1 MVRFYLDVKKQYKG
15 NCDIEI
21 NGFDEYISGY
31 SMVHEALHE
40 GRDCIIVVRNRQIYE
55 VFKEQEKYYAHVMSH
70 EVFSVTQEFK
80 DKYKIDLPNYIS
92 ESDLIEDLNLMD
104 VDFSS
109 GEGFENAVLR
119 KAFGTFFL
127 GGTFPFERL
136 GPLCKSIDLGVLRDK
151 NRSVLRK
158 VFQKRF
164 IAYKE
169 QITSEYEKYIFNQFK
184 EDFESLRSDVAIYL
198 LIKDFPKDFKE
209 EMIGHDLC
217 RCMDHFGVT
226 GSHISIDQK
235 VEDDY
240 CDRFKMYVGRKNAS
254 PEELIGWVSGCYE
267 FELDQ
272 VLEVIEKKDSQIDDY
287 TDRIVLKFAPLFGK
301 TPEAKMRITNIKPP
315 VKLERPRDDFGIED
329 WMKWS
334 VENYLPFRFWL
345 EQTNRSYADADEY
358 ATLFGD
364 FIFEKYDELVNNY
377 QWIMYKVLPIVK
389 DELLENEHTIFVIL
403 DNFNYKYLDYLTSC
417 MNNEKFISEEVQP
430 ILSMIPSETAISKRA
445 FFTAEAY
452 NDSGDTY
459 AKIVENWAK
468 NLRADMQYLP
478 NVGALKA
485 LDGINK
491 KVYFLNYLR
500 LDEMLHEDQGAS
512 AQRIEVRIQK
522 ELEALVSAIS
532 KVLKKYGREKET
544 RVYFIA
550 DHGST
555 QILPSQHNG
564 IDPKYYKDKAE
575 ESNYRFIEVVDEDYE
590 NTKAAIGHL
599 CYALDKERYGTKN
612 SFFIARGY
620 NRFIKNDLKG
630 YVHGGI
636 TPEEAIV
643 PFVKFSYDMDM
654 CKDPEISLVNDNL
667 RFAVKLKLTFLVKN
681 YNEFPVEN
689 VEIIIQNGNIK
700 YVKPNAVNIA
710 GLETATIDIQDSR
723 ITKSMDIKNNERMVI
738 TMNYS
743 ANGRKH
749 SYQSEIAMSIKSAQS
764 SGTDLSDLI

>member
-15 NCDIEI
+15 KCDIEI
-21 NGFDEYISGY
+21 NGFDEYIAGY
-31 SMVHEALHE
+31 SMVHAALHE
-40 GRDCIIVVRNRQIYE
+40 GRDCIVVVRNRQIYE
-55 VFKEQEKYYAHVMSH
+55 VLKEQEKYYAHAMSH
-70 EVFSVTQEFK
+70 EIFSVTQEFK
-80 DKYKIDLPNYIS
+80 DKYKIDLPDYIS
-92 ESDLIEDLNLMD
+92 ESDLMEDLSLEN

-119 KAFGTFFL
+119 KEYGTFFL
-127 GGTFPFERL
+127 GNTFPFERL
-136 GPLCKSIDLGVLRDK
+136 APLCKSIDLSGLHDK

-164 IAYKE
+164 KVYKE
-169 QITSEYEKYIFNQFK
+169 QLSGEYEKYIFSQFID
-184 EDFESLRSDVAIYL
+184 DFDSLKADVAVYL

-226 GSHISIDQK
+226 GSFIAIDQK
-235 VEDDY
+235 AEDDY
-240 CDRFKMYVGRKNAS
+240 CDRFKMYLGRKNAS
-254 PEELIGWVSGCYE
+254 PEELISWVSGCYE

-272 VLEVIEKKDSQIDDY
+272 VLEVIEKNDSQVEDY
-287 TDRIVLKFAPLFGK
+287 TDRIILKFAPLFDRL
-301 TPEAKMRITNIKPP
+301 PEARMRITNIKPP
-315 VKLERPRDDFGIED
+315 VMLEKPGDDFGIEE

-334 VENYLPFRFWL
+334 VENYLPYRFWL
-345 EQTNRSYADADEY
+345 EYNNRTDADADEY

-364 FIFEKYDELVNNY
+364 YIFGKYDELVNNY
-377 QWIMYKVLPIVK
+377 PWIMYKVLPTVK
-389 DELLENEHTIFVIL
+389 DELLENEHTLFVIL
-403 DNFNYKYLDYLTSC
+403 DNFNYKYLEHLTSC
-417 MNNEKFISEEVQP
+417 MNGEKFVSEEVQP
-430 ILSMIPSETAISKRA
+430 VLSMIPTETAISKRA

-452 NDSGDTY
+452 NDSGDAY
-459 AKIVENWAK
+459 AKIVDNWAK
-468 NLRADMQYLP
+468 NLGADMQYLP
-478 NVGALKA
+478 NIGALKA

-500 LDEMLHEDQGAS
+500 LDEMLHEDQGSS

-522 ELEALVSAIS
+522 EIEALVSAIS
-532 KVLKKYGREKET
+532 KVLKKHGREKDT

-555 QILPSQHNG
+555 QILPSQPNG

-575 ESNYRFIEVVDEDYE
+575 ESDYRFIEVVDEDYE
-590 NTKAAIGHL
+590 NTKAAIGNL
-599 CYALDKERYGTKN
+599 CYALDKERYGTEN

-643 PFVKFSYDMDM
+643 PFVRFSYDMDM
-654 CKDPEISLVNDNL
+654 CKNPEISLVNDNL

-689 VEIIIQNGNIK
+689 VEIIILNGNIK
-700 YVKPNAVNIA
+700 YSKPDTVTIA
-710 GLETATIDIQDSR
+710 GLETATIDIQDTR
-723 ITKSMDIKNNERMVI
+723 ITKSMDKKNNERMII
-738 TMNYS
+738 TVNYS

>member
-15 NCDIEI
+15 KCDIEI
-21 NGFDEYISGY
+21 NGFCEYISGY
-31 SMVHEALHE
+31 AKIHTALHD
-40 GRDCIIVVRNRQIYE
+40 GRDCTVVVRNRQIYE
-55 VFKEQEKYYAHVMSH
+55 VLKEQEKYYTHTMSH
-70 EVFSVTQEFK
+70 EIFSVAQEFK
-80 DKYKIDLPNYIS
+80 NKYKIDLPEYIS
-92 ESDLIEDLNLMD
+92 ESDLMEDLSLED

-136 GPLCKSIDLGVLRDK
+136 APLCKSIDLSGLNDK
-151 NRSVLRK
+151 NRTVLRK

-164 IAYKE
+164 KTYKE
-169 QITSEYEKYIFNQFK
+169 HLSGEYEKYIFNQFID
-184 EDFESLRSDVAIYL
+184 DFDSLRSDVAIYL
-198 LIKDFPKDFKE
+198 LIKDYPKDFKE

-217 RCMDHFGVT
+217 KCMDHFGVT
-226 GSHISIDQK
+226 GSYIAIDQK
-235 VEDDY
+235 AEDDY
-240 CDRFKMYVGRKNAS
+240 CDRFKMYVGRKSVS
-254 PEELIGWVSGCYE
+254 PEELISWVSGVYE

-272 VLEVIEKKDSQIDDY
+272 VIDAIDKNEGQIADY
-287 TDRIVLKFAPLFGK
+287 TDRIVLKFAPLFDRM
-301 TPEAKMRITNIKPP
+301 PETKMRIINIKPP
-315 VKLERPRDDFGIED
+315 VVLENPGDDFGIED

-345 EQTNRSYADADEY
+345 EYNNKSDENADEY
-358 ATLFGD
+358 ATAFGD
-364 FIFEKYDELVNNY
+364 YIFEKYDELVNNY
-377 QWIMYKVLPIVK
+377 PWMMYKVLPAVK
-389 DELLENEHTIFVIL
+389 NELLDNEHTLFVIL
-403 DNFNYKYLDYLTSC
+403 DNFNYKFLEYLTSC
-417 MNNEKFISEEVQP
+417 MNNEKFVSDGVVP
-430 ILSMIPSETAISKRA
+430 VLSMIPTETAISKRA

-452 NDSGDTY
+452 NDSGDKY
-459 AKIVENWAK
+459 DKIVGNWAK
-468 NLRADMQYLP
+468 NLGVDMQYLP
-478 NVGALKA
+478 NIGALRA
-485 LDGINK
+485 LGGIDK

-500 LDEMLHEDQGAS
+500 LDEMLHEDQGSS

-522 ELEALVSAIS
+522 EIEALVSEIS
-532 KVLKKYGREKET
+532 KVLKKHGREKNT

-555 QILPSQHNG
+555 QILPSQPNG

-575 ESNYRFIEVVDEDYE
+575 ESDYRFIEVGDEDYE
-590 NTKAAIGHL
+590 NTKAAIGSL
-599 CYALDKERYGTKN
+599 CYALDKKRYGTEN

-643 PFVKFSYDMDM
+643 PFARFSYDMDM
-654 CKDPEISLVNDNL
+654 CKNPEIMLVNDNL

-700 YVKPNAVNIA
+700 YSKPIAVSIS
-710 GLETATIDIQDSR
+710 GLETTTIDIQDAR
-723 ITKSMDIKNNERMVI
+723 ITKSMDKKNNERMII
-738 TMNYS
+738 TVNYS

>member
-15 NCDIEI
+15 KCDIEI

-31 SMVHEALHE
+31 SMVHAALHE
-40 GRDCIIVVRNRQIYE
+40 GRDCIVVVRNRQIYE
-55 VFKEQEKYYAHVMSH
+55 VLKEQEKYYAHAMSH
-70 EVFSVTQEFK
+70 EIFSVTQEFK
-80 DKYKIDLPNYIS
+80 DKYKIDLPDYIS
-92 ESDLIEDLNLMD
+92 ESDLMEDLSLEN

-119 KAFGTFFL
+119 KEYGTFFL
-127 GGTFPFERL
+127 GNTFPFERL
-136 GPLCKSIDLGVLRDK
+136 APLCKSIDLSGLHDK

-164 IAYKE
+164 KVYKE
-169 QITSEYEKYIFNQFK
+169 QLSGEYEKYIFSQFID
-184 EDFESLRSDVAIYL
+184 DFDSLKADVAIYL

-217 RCMDHFGVT
+217 RCMDHFGVM
-226 GSHISIDQK
+226 GSYIAIDQK
-235 VEDDY
+235 AEDDY
-240 CDRFKMYVGRKNAS
+240 CDRFKMYLGRKNVS
-254 PEELIGWVSGCYE
+254 PEELISWVSGCYE

-272 VLEVIEKKDSQIDDY
+272 VLEVIEKNDSQVEDY
-287 TDRIVLKFAPLFGK
+287 TDRIILKFAPLFDRL
-301 TPEAKMRITNIKPP
+301 PEARMRITNIKPP
-315 VKLERPRDDFGIED
+315 VMLERPGDDFGIEE

-334 VENYLPFRFWL
+334 VENYLPYRFWL
-345 EQTNRSYADADEY
+345 EYNNRADADADEY

-364 FIFEKYDELVNNY
+364 YIFGKYDELVNNY
-377 QWIMYKVLPIVK
+377 PWIMYKVLPTVK
-389 DELLENEHTIFVIL
+389 DELLENEHTLFVIL
-403 DNFNYKYLDYLTSC
+403 DNFNYKYLEHLTSC
-417 MNNEKFISEEVQP
+417 MNGEKFVSEEVQP
-430 ILSMIPSETAISKRA
+430 VLSMIPTETAISKRA

-452 NDSGDTY
+452 NDSGDAY
-459 AKIVENWAK
+459 AKIVDNWAK
-468 NLRADMQYLP
+468 NLGADMQYLP
-478 NVGALKA
+478 NIGALKA

-500 LDEMLHEDQGAS
+500 LDEMLHEDQGSS

-522 ELEALVSAIS
+522 EIEALVSAIS
-532 KVLKKYGREKET
+532 KVLKKYGREKDT

-555 QILPSQHNG
+555 QILPSQPNG

-575 ESNYRFIEVVDEDYE
+575 ESDYRFIEVVEEDYE
-590 NTKAAIGHL
+590 KTKAAIGNL
-599 CYALDKERYGTKN
+599 CYALGKERYGTEN

-643 PFVKFSYDMDM
+643 PFVRFSYDMDM
-654 CKDPEISLVNDNL
+654 CKNPEISLVNDNL
-667 RFAVKLKLTFLVKN
+667 RFAVKLKLTFIVKN

-700 YVKPNAVNIA
+700 YGKPDAVNIA
-710 GLETATIDIQDSR
+710 GLETATIDISDAR
-723 ITKSMDIKNNERMVI
+723 ITKSMDKKNNERMII
-738 TMNYS
+738 TVNYS